1 MRKANVGIGIRRAL
15 IAGVVAPVALIGALP
30 ILLLGLPFWL
40 VGGLT
45 RGAAALFR
53 RLEPRAVPWQE
64 LMAFEP
70 ELGWRTRPDL
80 DVFARHDVTFHMT
93 TDAEGWRDRR
103 ASLDEAEVVVV
114 GDSFAFGTGVDDRD
128 FFGARAS
135 VPVKAVGADAYN
147 MVQGLLLMERLGERL
162 RGKVL
167 VWLIYYGN
175 DLYENLRPNHGQYRM
190 PFVRQAPDG
199 DREWEV
205 VSRHVRSDPWP
216 VDTPRRYLQRLA
228 ELCTPGPLS
237 RRVFGASRY
246 LIERAAAVSEA
257 VGARLV
263 VVGIPDKLQLTADGA
278 RELTRRLPRPAPLDP
293 EAPDRALAAIC
304 KDLDVRFISL
314 RQHVTAGDYKA
325 DDCHWTA
332 HGHARVARVL
342 VEVHRTCH
350 PVDVD
355 RPRGAAMVSASG
367 VGPTFRRVAGSGRG
381 R

>member
-1 MRKANVGIGIRRAL
+1 MSTANVGIGIRRAL
-15 IAGVVAPVALIGALP
+15 IAGVVAPLALIGALP
-30 ILLLGLPFWL
+30 VLLLGLPFWL

-45 RGAAALFR
+45 RAGAALSR
-53 RLEPRAVPWQE
+53 RTERRATPWQE
-64 LMAFEP
+64 LMAFDP

-80 DVFARHDVTFHMT
+80 DVIARHVVTFHMT

-103 ASLDEAEVVVV
+103 RSLDEADVVVV

-128 FFGARAS
+128 FFGARTS

-175 DLYENLRPNHGQYRM
+175 DLYENLRPNQGQYRM
-190 PFVRQAPDG
+190 PFVRQAPDPDG
-199 DREWEV
+199 EWEV
-205 VSRHVRSDPWP
+205 VTRHVRSEPWP
-216 VDTPRRYLQRLA
+216 VDAPRRYLDRLA

-237 RRVFGASRY
+237 RRSFNASRY
-246 LIERAAAVSEA
+246 LIERAAEVSKA

-278 RELTRRLPRPAPLDP
+278 RDLTRRLPRPAPLDP

-304 KDLDVRFISL
+304 EDIDVRFIPL
-314 RQHVTAGDYKA
+314 RQHVTAGDYKV

-332 HGHARVARVL
+332 EGHARFARL
-342 VEVHRTCH
+342 LEEVHRTCH
-350 PVDVD
+350 PVEAD
-355 RPRGAAMVSASG
+355 RPAGAAIVHAG
-367 VGPTFRRVAGSGRG
+367 GSGFTLQSARG
-381 R
+381 LEE